1 MKFVRSHWQSRPS
14 NASSTNATSKTT
26 RNSRTNIQS
35 YQISNNAGGYPM
47 NENQNVQNMQYDSHQ
62 LAAAPGNQ
70 RESKS

>member
-35 YQISNNAGGYPM
+35 YQITNNGGYAM
-47 NENQNVQNMQYDSHQ
+47 NENQNVQNI
-62 LAAAPGNQ
+62 
-70 RESKS
+70 